1 MRTIKSTLHPCP
13 WLMKTEPNK
22 PCASLPL
29 QVSKEVEGLLA
40 MAVFSEV
47 GYGTNTLFSCDK
59 WLNGRSIRDRYGR
72 QGLPRVPVALGEGPV
87 ALGEAFPECNSRE
100 RGSRGSRLP
109 QVPKIAYSRKASPR
123 GEEALGEVSGFSTA
137 GSKFVSIVR
146 RARMVSTGDNGI

>member
-87 ALGEAFPECNSRE
+87 ALGGAFPECQKLLT
-100 RGSRGSRLP
+100 RGRLHQEAKKHSGKCRDSLP
-109 QVPKIAYSRKASPR
+109 PAVNLYRSCVGLGWLAQETTEFRLVRTS
-123 GEEALGEVSGFSTA
+123 EE
-137 GSKFVSIVR
+137 
-146 RARMVSTGDNGI
+146 